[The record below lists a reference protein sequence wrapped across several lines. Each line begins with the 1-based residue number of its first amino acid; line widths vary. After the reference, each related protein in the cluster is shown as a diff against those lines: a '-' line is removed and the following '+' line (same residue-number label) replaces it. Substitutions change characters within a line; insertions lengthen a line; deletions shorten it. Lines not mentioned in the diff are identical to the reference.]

1 MTEEQNAAIA
11 EALTSLEARAE
22 LLEAEL
28 RGALCM
34 LDEVNPFLMFHK
46 RTDSLRFVADREDLN
61 ETFKRL
67 TTGELK

>member
-1 MTEEQNAAIA
+1 MTKEQNATIA

-67 TTGELK
+67 TSKQA

>member
-1 MTEEQNAAIA
+1 MSEEQKAAIA

-34 LDEVNPFLMFHK
+34 LDEVNPFLMFH
-46 RTDSLRFVADREDLN
+46 RREDSVRFVADREDLN

-67 TTGELK
+67 TSKQ

>member
-1 MTEEQNAAIA
+1 MSEEQKAAIA

-34 LDEVNPFLMFHK
+34 LDEVNPFLMFH
-46 RTDSLRFVADREDLN
+46 RREDSLRFAADREDLN
-61 ETFKRL
+61 ETFNRL
-67 TTGELK
+67 TSK